1 MSLLKDIL
9 YKVSLVATAGDMKID
24 INKIEF
30 DSRLVSSG
38 DLFVAIKGTQSD
50 GHDYINSAIEKGAIA
65 IVCDKMPEH
74 RPANVTFVNVSN
86 SAEALGMI
94 ASNFYGNPS
103 EQLKLVAVTG
113 TNGKTTTVTILHQL
127 FSNLGYNTGL
137 ISTVENK
144 IKGQVINATHTTPDA
159 LQLNKLI
166 REMVKSGCTHCF
178 IEASSHAIEQKRIS
192 GLDIDI
198 GVFTNITHDH
208 LDYHGSFD
216 AYIKA
221 KKHLFDNLKK
231 SAKALTNIDDKR
243 GKVMVQNTSAK
254 VETYGIRNPADF
266 KGRLLTNTMEG
277 FELEI
282 NGTNAWFP
290 LVGEFNA
297 YNILVSYAIANLL
310 GEDPNDVIQEMSGIG
325 KIPGRFEMVYPE
337 SGIFAIVDYAH
348 TPDALKNILT
358 TLDGLRTG
366 NEKLITVIGCG
377 GNRDREKRPEM
388 ASIACLFSDKVIF
401 TSDNP
406 RNEDPEDIISE
417 MKQGVSPVNYKK
429 TLTQADRREAIKLA
443 CSMAEEKDLI
453 LVAGKGHEKYQEIK
467 GERFDFDDRLILKE
481 MLELMDK

>member
-1 MSLLKDIL
+1 
-9 YKVSLVATAGDMKID
+9 
-24 INKIEF
+24 
-30 DSRLVSSG
+30 
-38 DLFVAIKGTQSD
+38 
-50 GHDYINSAIEKGAIA
+50 
-65 IVCDKMPEH
+65 
-74 RPANVTFVNVSN
+74 
-86 SAEALGMI
+86 
-94 ASNFYGNPS
+94 
-103 EQLKLVAVTG
+103 
-113 TNGKTTTVTILHQL
+113 
-127 FSNLGYNTGL
+127 
-137 ISTVENK
+137 
-144 IKGQVINATHTTPDA
+144 
-159 LQLNKLI
+159 
-166 REMVKSGCTHCF
+166 
-178 IEASSHAIEQKRIS
+178 
-192 GLDIDI
+192 
-198 GVFTNITHDH
+198 
-208 LDYHGSFD
+208 
-216 AYIKA
+216 
-221 KKHLFDNLKK
+221 
-231 SAKALTNIDDKR
+231 
-243 GKVMVQNTSAK
+243 MVQNTSAK